1 MSIFFDFK
9 TINELIGDNCYRQPQ
24 RVTLEDSS
32 QYNESNGVVD
42 ILTNAPNAGF
52 LIDDDYMSDM
62 NNMN

>member
-24 RVTLEDSS
+24 DFTLEDSS

-42 ILTNAPNAGF
+42 ILTNTPKAKF
-52 LIDDDYMSDM
+52 LYR
-62 NNMN
+62 